1 MVPIHDSGTIYDT
14 YAFAYDTRPSPIR
27 ILAKMSMP
35 KQAIGERHEQ
45 LKAAAKEHIDTNLLK
60 AKFDTSHFDINAI
73 LRGMQ
78 LTLVG
83 GNYE

>member
-1 MVPIHDSGTIYDT
+1 
-14 YAFAYDTRPSPIR
+14 
-27 ILAKMSMP
+27 MSMP